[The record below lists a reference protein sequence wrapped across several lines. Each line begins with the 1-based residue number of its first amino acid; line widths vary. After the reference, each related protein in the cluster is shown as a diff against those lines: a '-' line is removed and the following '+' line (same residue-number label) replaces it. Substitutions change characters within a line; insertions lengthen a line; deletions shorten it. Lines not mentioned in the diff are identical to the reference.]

1 VGAPGARPGGTSEDA
16 AAGEPQQP
24 GPLSPSGE
32 DLARAWFAH
41 SPLIGTL
48 GMRLETIA
56 AEEATV
62 VLPYRSDL
70 ATAGDIVHG
79 GAIMSLLDTAAAL
92 AAWSAHDPS
101 RGVRWGTV
109 GVSVSF
115 LESARGRDLTARAR
129 VTRRGRSICFC
140 RVEVEDSEQSPVAE
154 ALVSYRLG

>member
-1 VGAPGARPGGTSEDA
+1 MREDA
-16 AAGEPQQP
+16 AASERPERAASGPTGE
-24 GPLSPSGE
+24 E
-32 DLARAWFAH
+32 LARAWFAH
-41 SPLIGTL
+41 SPLIGAL
-48 GMRLETIA
+48 GMQLVAIA

-62 VLPYRSDL
+62 VLPYRADL

-109 GVSVSF
+109 SVSVSF
-115 LESARGRDLTARAR
+115 LEPARGRNLSASAH
-129 VTRRGRSICFC
+129 VTRRGRNICFC
-140 RVEVEDSEQSPVAE
+140 RVDVEDSEQSPVAE